1 MENKVF
7 SVSSSNFEEI
17 ALDVFHFQYKNNPTY
32 KNFVNLL
39 GKPEPTT
46 LLEIPFL
53 PISFFKTHE
62 IRTFQHQVE
71 NVFKSSGTGG
81 NRSIHYVESI
91 HMYQQSFETTY
102 RSQLGNPENQV
113 IIALL
118 PNYVEQGESSL
129 VYMVND
135 LIQKSNNHLSGFYLN
150 EPSKIID
157 TYKKALQLNKQVI
170 IFGVSYTLL
179 DLALLKPD
187 LSEAIIIETGGMKGR
202 RKELTKE
209 ELHKELKKGFNVD
222 YISSEYGMSEL
233 LSQAYSDVNG
243 IFSCPPWMKILIRDV
258 NDALSYEDEGKTGGI
273 NVIDLANLYSC
284 SFIATQDLG
293 KSFGNKFQLMGR
305 FDNSDIRGCNLLIE

>member
-1 MENKVF
+1 MENKIF

-46 LLEIPFL
+46 VLEIPFL

-135 LIQKSNNHLSGFYLN
+135 LIQKSNNNLSGFYLN

-170 IFGVSYTLL
+170 IFGVSYALL